1 MAAGL
6 VLLAALLIWVDGD
19 ALLAQFANLRPGL
32 LTAAAACI
40 VVATLLGSYSAY
52 LVVAS
57 DTPVPFAR
65 FLSFYWFS
73 WALGLV
79 VPGQVGDVASLTYL
93 MKRTGL
99 DWTKIVGR
107 ALLDKLISFAIMI
120 ALAGIALLR
129 FSANLS
135 VEKGTFLSS
144 AAIVVAVAIVA
155 VLVAIA
161 LSTKTNRGNEIK
173 AKFRDSA
180 IDVMAFARAHLGLV
194 AINLL
199 GTTIKILMIGTA
211 YWYVFMAGGATNPPW
226 LDIVLL
232 VTVSSLVAY
241 IPVSFNGLGT
251 VEITG
256 IMLFSLLGLGEELV
270 LSCYLVL
277 RATVMLIAWMPSLLI
292 LALSGKERR

>member
-6 VLLAALLIWVDGD
+6 VLLAALLIWVDSD
-19 ALLAQFANLRPGL
+19 ALLAQFTNLRPGL

-40 VVATLLGSYSAY
+40 VVATLLGSYNAY
-52 LVVAS
+52 LVVAI

-99 DWTKIVGR
+99 DWTKIIGR

-120 ALAGIALLR
+120 VLAGVALLR

-135 VEKGTFLSS
+135 VEKGTFLSA

-161 LSTKTNRGNEIK
+161 LFTKTKRGNEIR
-173 AKFRDSA
+173 ARFLEGA
-180 IDVMAFARAHLGLV
+180 IDVMTFARAHPGLV

-256 IMLFSLLGLGEELV
+256 ILLFSLLGLGEELV
-270 LSCYLVL
+270 LSSYLVL

-292 LALSGKERR
+292 LAWSGKEHR

>member
-1 MAAGL
+1 M
-6 VLLAALLIWVDGD
+6 
-19 ALLAQFANLRPGL
+19 
-32 LTAAAACI
+32 
-40 VVATLLGSYSAY
+40 
-52 LVVAS
+52 
-57 DTPVPFAR
+57 PFAR

-99 DWTKIVGR
+99 DWTKIIGR
-107 ALLDKLISFAIMI
+107 ALLDKLISFAIVI

-135 VEKGTFLSS
+135 VDKGTFLSA

-155 VLVAIA
+155 VLVAVA
-161 LSTKTNRGNEIK
+161 LFTKTKRGNEIR
-173 AKFRDSA
+173 ARFLEGA
-180 IDVMAFARAHLGLV
+180 IDVMTFARAHPGLV

-256 IMLFSLLGLGEELV
+256 ILLFSLLGLGEELV
-270 LSCYLVL
+270 LSSYLVL